1 MLNIYQ
7 FLEWCLTS
15 SFLILLV
22 LLLRLITKRWISPV
36 LRYSLWLLVLLRLLL
51 PFNPLESIF
60 SIMNPAETLID
71 SSNVIRP
78 IIDLTYHI
86 GPSFYYDS
94 NYILHYQ
101 PLVTSW
107 RYMIFGIWCYGM
119 FVVAN
124 SVILNNWTLW
134 RKLKIH
140 REPHFDHTDPLRPR
154 LYRLKGLASPCLF
167 GLRHPSIYLNAAAFE
182 DPTILEHAMAHEKA
196 HYRHGDHIWSVLRLL
211 VLILHWYKL
220 IAYVALALHWFN
232 PLVWIA
238 CAISKQDGEAAAD
251 DLAIRCL
258 GDDNRL
264 AYGQTLLRLVSPRA
278 HSFSILSISTTMVSS
293 MISSKR
299 ALRKRILSIARKPRT
314 TRLSATIVSLLML
327 ASILCTFTGAKA
339 STWFD
344 PETTSTPVVVQ
355 QKPKTPLCNSLREK
369 MLTHCYAYTS
379 TDITESFLEWID
391 YDRSLF
397 EDICVYQFEDG
408 SLLGAAEI
416 KETKAGDLGSPIRT
430 MLQDYASQ
438 NSMNSHINTG
448 HYQIHFAIYQRGLN
462 SLSALLD
469 SIVNELH

>member
-1 MLNIYQ
+1 MINIYEL
-7 FLEWCLTS
+7 LEWCLTS
-15 SFLILLV
+15 SVLILLIMII
-22 LLLRLITKRWISPV
+22 RLITKKHISPV
-36 LRYSLWLLVLLRLLL
+36 LRYSLWLVVLLRLLL

-60 SIMNPAETLID
+60 SIMNPAEHLID

-78 IIDLTYHI
+78 IIDLTRHI
-86 GPSFYYDS
+86 DPGFYYDS

-119 FVVAN
+119 FVAAN
-124 SVILNNWTLW
+124 SVILNNWKLW
-134 RKLKIH
+134 RKLKIE
-140 REPHFDHTDPLRPR
+140 REPLFDHTDPIRPR

-182 DPTILEHAMAHEKA
+182 NPTILEHAMAHEKA
-196 HYRHGDHIWSVLRLL
+196 HYRHGDHLWSVLRLL
-211 VLILHWYKL
+211 VLILHWY
-220 IAYVALALHWFN
+220 N

-251 DLAIRCL
+251 DLAIRSL
-258 GDDNRL
+258 GEDNRL

-278 HSFSILSISTTMVSS
+278 RSFSILSISTTMVSS

-299 ALRKRILSIARKPRT
+299 ALRKRILSIARMPRT
-314 TRLSATIVSLLML
+314 TRLSAVIVSLLML

-344 PETTSTPVVVQ
+344 PETTSTPVVMK

-369 MLTHCYAYTS
+369 MLTRCYAYPS
-379 TDITESFLEWID
+379 TDITEPFLEWID

-397 EDICVYQFEDG
+397 DDICVYQFEDG
-408 SLLGAAEI
+408 SILGAADI
-416 KETKAGDLGSPIRT
+416 KETRAGDLGTPISSI
-430 MLQDYASQ
+430 LKDYASQ
-438 NSMNSHINTG
+438 NSLDYLIDYG
-448 HYQIHFAIYQRGLN
+448 HYTIHFTLHPNGYNTLS
-462 SLSALLD
+462 SLLE
-469 SIVNELH
+469 SIVNELK